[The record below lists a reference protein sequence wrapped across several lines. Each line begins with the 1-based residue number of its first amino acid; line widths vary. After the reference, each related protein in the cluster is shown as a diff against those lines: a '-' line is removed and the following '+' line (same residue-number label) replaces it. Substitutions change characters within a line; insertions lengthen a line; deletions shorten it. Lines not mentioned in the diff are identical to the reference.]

1 MDETS
6 PPVTTTIR
14 VFVRQRCRY
23 ERWQQR
29 QQSDYRHMPSHGCAM
44 FYYFRLTVK
53 WPTGGQTEFIY
64 NTYWLD
70 RQVRESQAIDLL
82 LSHAHFVEVVPVA
95 DDFAGGC
102 LCVGF
107 VEDYGVCLLRGFAR
121 RRVQIKLA
129 FPFTLDH
136 STGDVSLPGLDR
148 RPRCLREGNCYQN
161 EEKRG

>member
-1 MDETS
+1 
-6 PPVTTTIR
+6 
-14 VFVRQRCRY
+14 
-23 ERWQQR
+23 
-29 QQSDYRHMPSHGCAM
+29 
-44 FYYFRLTVK
+44 
-53 WPTGGQTEFIY
+53 WPAGGQTRISS
-64 NTYWLD
+64 TIHAGLGGK
-70 RQVRESQAIDLL
+70 SQSRMALQLL

-129 FPFTLDH
+129 VPFTLDP
-136 STGDVSLPGLDR
+136 STGDVSLPGIDR
-148 RPRCLREGNCYQN
+148 RPRCLREGSCYQN